1 MAKPRRKTIPVDALV
16 AAANRMLAA
25 REPTAQER
33 ASVCSVLES
42 VLMEADAYRGFRY
55 LSSDELPEGVPGF
68 RLDPEA
74 EFGRVIPDDTRRR
87 YY

>member
-1 MAKPRRKTIPVDALV
+1 MKTRRKTVSVDALV
-16 AAANRMLAA
+16 SAANRMLAA
-25 REPTAQER
+25 RDPSRQER
-33 ASVCSVLES
+33 ASVCAVLES

-55 LSSDELPEGVPGF
+55 LSDDELPEGVPGF
-68 RLDPEA
+68 RLDPAA